1 MVRKLGREAVQIVE
15 IDVDVCDLV
24 YGQAPCTAVLGTT
37 GQRKCYNTWRTCQA
51 REAYSDAKLTLRFA
65 SPTVSLPRGSTI
77 FPTVT
82 SISQRSGTVNIG
94 GADSSLGPT
103 GRRSTVSVTFSD
115 HPYHDRMT
123 DPYAQE
129 RVSGAAQLDEPGYQ
143 PAARGTF
150 WGKLLARW
158 PYYIGRAL
166 RIVDGYI
173 VGGEIVSPRTRHY
186 VISGLSGPNSD
197 GSVAVEAQDVLNLA
211 DNDRAYAPKAS
222 RGVLAAK
229 LAKGGASCTLSPTG
243 IGTEYPASGYVCIG
257 SEVMGFDRMGDTLVL
272 SGRGLYGSEEAD
284 HDAGDTVQ
292 LSLRI
297 LGRLDAVVKMLLC
310 DYAGVP
316 TPFVPDAEWDAE
328 IGRWMPSVYLDT
340 LIAKPEL
347 VSVLLKSLSELGLS
361 IWWRDVAQTIGLK
374 VVRPPDTD
382 VVQGFDD
389 DGSILSLEKQGRPD
403 DRLSRVLIYSV
414 QADVTKS
421 PTEAS
426 NYKRLSVSGD
436 LGAEGDREFG
446 DERTRIIYCRWFNS
460 GSDGT
465 LAAIGARMLKRFTVP
480 PVRYIVTV
488 DAASQDVALTDVV
501 SVRTRTVTDETGRD
515 VAGLAEIISISDL
528 LPGHAIELTLQ
539 DYSFAGRYGFI
550 TENDRPTY
558 SNSTD
563 EQRQR
568 GGYLVDPDTLRFS
581 DGSGPYAI
589 I

>member
-1 MVRKLGREAVQIVE
+1 MVRKLGREVVQIVE

-77 FPTVT
+77 FPTLT

-103 GRRSTVSVTFSD
+103 GRRSTVSMTFSD
-115 HPYHDRMT
+115 HPYHDRLT

-186 VISGLSGPNSD
+186 VISGLSGPSSD
-197 GSVAVEAQDVLNLA
+197 GSVTIEAQDVLNLA

-229 LAKGGASCTLSPTG
+229 LDKGAATCTLSPAG
-243 IGTEYPASGYVCIG
+243 IGEEYPAAGYVCIG
-257 SEVMGFDRMGDTLVL
+257 SEVMNFDRMGDTLVL
-272 SGRGLYGSEEAD
+272 NGRALHGTVEAD

-292 LSLRI
+292 LSLHVTGRI
-297 LGRLDAVVKMLLC
+297 DAVVRTLLC
-310 DYAGVP
+310 DHAGIP
-316 TPFVPDAEWDAE
+316 TMFVPDVEWDAE
-328 IGRWMPSVYLDT
+328 IGRWMPAVYIDR
-340 LIAKPEL
+340 LIPKPEL
-347 VSVLLKSLSELGLS
+347 VSSHLKSLSELGLS
-361 IWWRDVAQTIGLK
+361 IWWNDVAQKIGLK
-374 VVRPPDTD
+374 TVRPPDAD
-382 VVQGFDD
+382 LVRAYDD
-389 DGSILSLEKQGRPD
+389 DSSLLAMDKEDLPD
-403 DRLSRVLIYSV
+403 DRLSRVLILSV
-414 QADVTKS
+414 QDDVTKS
-421 PTEAS
+421 ATDGS
-426 NYKRLSVSGD
+426 NYKRVSVSGD
-436 LGAEGDREFG
+436 FRPEDVREYGA
-446 DERTRIIYCRWFNS
+446 ERTRVIYSPWFNS
-460 GSDGT
+460 GADGV
-465 LAAIGARMLKRFTVP
+465 LAGIGARMLKRFAQP
-480 PVRYIVTV
+480 PVRYRITV
-488 DAASQDVALTDVV
+488 DAAHGDVALTDVA
-501 SVRTRTVTDETGRD
+501 SLRSRAIQEETGLSL
-515 VAGLAEIISISDL
+515 ANLAEIISISDVQ
-528 LPGHAIELTLQ
+528 PGHSIDLTLQ
-539 DYSFAGRYGFI
+539 NYSFSGRYGFI
-550 TENDRPTY
+550 TKNDRPTY

-568 GGYLVDPDTLRFS
+568 GGYLVDPETLLFS